1 MQHFGTFSVRK
12 ANYLSTE
19 KNSHQYKI
27 KYEKVFHGTVIFENT
42 FQTLNTELG
51 AKTNLIRV
59 ENKKQT

>member
-12 ANYLSTE
+12 TNYLSTE

-27 KYEKVFHGTVIFENT
+27 KYENVFQGTVIFENT

>member
-1 MQHFGTFSVRK
+1 MERSLLGKQ
-12 ANYLSTE
+12 NYFSTE
-19 KNSHQYKI
+19 MNSHQYKI
-27 KYEKVFHGTVIFENT
+27 KCENVFHGTVIFENT